1 MNICCCKTKC
11 DCTLIAVIA
20 SVIAGIIAAFLNF
33 SAVIAVPQPLLWVF
47 FGVALGLLGIALAA
61 APFTCRCEN
70 KECFCASVTSFLVGV
85 FGAVAVALVL
95 LLVDLAAGGLVA
107 SLVTGLLFGFFA
119 LAITSA
125 GCLVR
130 NLLGCE

>member
-20 SVIAGIIAAFLNF
+20 SVITGIIAAFLNF
-33 SAVIAVPQPLLWVF
+33 SAVIAVPQFVLWIL
-47 FGVALGLLGIALAA
+47 FGVALGLLALALVA

-85 FGAVAVALVL
+85 FGTVAASLVL
-95 LLVDLAAGGLVA
+95 VLVDLTAGGLLA
-107 SLVTGLLFGFFA
+107 SVITGLLFGLFA
-119 LAITSA
+119 LTITSA